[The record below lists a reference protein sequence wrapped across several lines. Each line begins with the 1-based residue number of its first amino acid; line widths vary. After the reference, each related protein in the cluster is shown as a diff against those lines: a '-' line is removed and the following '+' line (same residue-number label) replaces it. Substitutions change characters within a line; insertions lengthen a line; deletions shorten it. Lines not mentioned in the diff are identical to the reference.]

1 MTAPQLIP
9 LIDRALDV
17 IALALVLIFAV
28 RPMMR
33 WMSTLEPR
41 PLPGREAAS
50 AGAGGLLLPEG
61 AVRGRAY
68 ARRACA
74 RRACARHLPAAPPEE
89 EMGPEKIERDAAR
102 RTHDEVRA
110 FVSAHPDRAAD
121 LLREWLRD
129 QR

>member
-17 IALALVLIFAV
+17 IVLALVLIFAV

-41 PLPGREAAS
+41 PLPGREAAA
-50 AGAGGLLLPEG
+50 AGAGELLLPEG

-68 ARRACA
+68 AR
-74 RRACARHLPAAPPEE
+74 HLPAAPPEE
-89 EMGPEKIERDAAR
+89 EMGPDKIEQDAEE
-102 RTHDEVRA
+102 RTYDEVRA
-110 FVSAHPDRAAD
+110 
-121 LLREWLRD
+121 
-129 QR
+129 